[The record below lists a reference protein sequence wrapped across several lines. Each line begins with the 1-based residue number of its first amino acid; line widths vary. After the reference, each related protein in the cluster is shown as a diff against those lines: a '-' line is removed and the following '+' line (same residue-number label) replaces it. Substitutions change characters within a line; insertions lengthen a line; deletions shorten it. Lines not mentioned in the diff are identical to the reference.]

1 MLGRHNRMRWFGWMM
16 IVLAALALAS
26 AGCESDKASSKATPS
41 VVVHV
46 GEANAAAQPNA
57 PEMLDGIPVGFTEEG
72 YPYQGAADA
81 PVTLIEF
88 SDYLCPFCAR
98 HATQTAPELVKRYV
112 RTGQVKWIFRDSP
125 IASLHPTSAQGHI
138 AAQCVGEQGA
148 ALFWRMH
155 DQLFTKQSEW
165 SGLAAP
171 SAYLAQIA
179 QNVGAD
185 AAAYSACLASGRGQ
199 AVVNQGLADAAALG
213 FTGTPSFQFRNAEGS
228 GPYTLVGA
236 QPVEVFSQW
245 LDALL
250 GNNPPPATPTPAPQP
265 TAALP
270 LWASPEGLAAD
281 PERPGY
287 TVAGDPYRGDPGAPM
302 TVVEFSDFQC
312 PVCRTHALEVQ
323 PALDHFVESGQ
334 VQWVFKNLPLR
345 MHPQSA
351 VAAAAAVCAGEQAK
365 FWEMHHLLFQE
376 VDRGA
381 VEPPEPPLEAL
392 AAQLGLDGAAFAAG
406 LHGRAAME
414 RVLSD
419 VYDAQQVGNST
430 PLFVLL
436 YGGTGR
442 VVRGSL
448 PVDQFEKVL
457 QDELQKATA
466 SQ

>member
-1 MLGRHNRMRWFGWMM
+1 LIGL
-16 IVLAALALAS
+16 VLAVLLVAG
-26 AGCESDKASSKATPS
+26 AGCTANDSSSGATVAPS
-41 VVVHV
+41 VVVHGS
-46 GEANAAAQPNA
+46 GEGTPST

-72 YPYQGAADA
+72 YPYQGAANA
-81 PVTLIEF
+81 PVILIEF
-88 SDYLCPFCAR
+88 TDYLCPFCAR
-98 HATQTAPELVKRYV
+98 HATQTAPQLVERYI
-112 RTGQVKWIFRDSP
+112 RSGQVKWIFRDLP
-125 IASLHPTSAQGHI
+125 LAGLHPTSAQGHV

-155 DQLFTKQSEW
+155 DQLFANQSQW
-165 SGLAAP
+165 NQLADPA
-171 SAYLAQIA
+171 AYLAQVA
-179 QNVGAD
+179 QGLGAD
-185 AAAYSACLASGRGQ
+185 MTAYSACLASGRGQ
-199 AVVNQGLADAAALG
+199 AIVSQGLADAAALG
-213 FTGTPSFQFRNAEGS
+213 FTGTPSFQMTNAQGS

-236 QPVEVFSQW
+236 QPVAVFSQW

-265 TAALP
+265 TVALP

-281 PERPGY
+281 PKRPGY
-287 TVAGDPYRGDPGAPM
+287 TVAGDPFRGDPGALM
-302 TVVEFSDFQC
+302 TVVEFSDYQC

-323 PALDHFVESGQ
+323 PALDHFVKSGQ

-345 MHPQSA
+345 MHPQAA

-365 FWEMHHLLFQE
+365 FWEMHDLLFQE
-376 VDRGA
+376 VDRWA

-392 AAQLGLDGAAFAAG
+392 AAQLGLDGAAFAAC
-406 LHGRAAME
+406 LNGRKAME

-430 PLFVLL
+430 PLFVVL

-442 VVRGSL
+442 IVRGSL

-457 QDELQKATA
+457 QDELQKAAA
-466 SQ
+466 SR